1 MENPNLSDLTAL
13 IVEDQPGMRRVLAH
27 ILRELG
33 LREVL
38 EAGSGKDGLSLCAE
52 EKPDVVFTDA
62 AMAPMSGLEMTLKI
76 RSGEN
81 GIDPYL
87 PVIMISS
94 YSEVERI
101 MEARDTGINEYL
113 AKPVSVKLVFIR
125 LMSVINNPRSYV
137 RAEEFFGPDRRRREL
152 DYAGRERRGQGSIQ
166 SDVKKPGDTRDEDR
180 Q

>member
-1 MENPNLSDLTAL
+1 MENPNLSDLTVL
-13 IVEDQPGMRRVLAH
+13 IVDDQPGMRRVLGH

-33 LREVL
+33 IREVL
-38 EAGSGKDGLSLCAE
+38 EANSGKDGLELCVE

-62 AMAPMSGLEMTLKI
+62 QMSPMSGLEMTRQI
-76 RSGEN
+76 RNGEN

-101 MEARDTGINEYL
+101 MNARDTGVNEYL
-113 AKPVSVKLVFIR
+113 AKPVSVKLVFAR
-125 LMSVINNPRSYV
+125 LMSVINNPRAYV

-152 DYAGRERRGQGSIQ
+152 DYAGRERRGQAP
-166 SDVKKPGDTRDEDR
+166 KKTDGPKPEDTRDENR
-180 Q
+180 